1 MLLTRLS
8 VLEKCLHAFR
18 CRLSLW
24 PHGCTFNRSRSVLYG
39 CGIRGSYLCG
49 VAAQIAVDKW
59 IKTTEKHFLTLET
72 KFTAAYSRG
81 PVSTNFI
88 EYSVVPNYAVHVI
101 LGVGNKPTKPKSIKD
116 AVKTFSV
123 PSLYMGGVGFL
134 IKTIDAM

>member
-1 MLLTRLS
+1 MRLGAGLVFGHMDVHLTGRDR
-8 VLEKCLHAFR
+8 FYMD
-18 CRLSLW
+18 
-24 PHGCTFNRSRSVLYG
+24 G
-39 CGIRGSYLCG
+39 GIRGSYLCG